1 MGEVDLMIRDSSKE
15 IRLEDCPIC
24 GSRPS
29 ALSAFG
35 VVSPWARELGATKK
49 RFSRMYKCPQCE
61 CVFFSLR
68 YSEKGIQNLYAKYR
82 SEMYTT
88 TRNKWEGWYSESY
101 NAQHSNSGWL
111 DERAKTMR
119 DFLSRHLSIEESYI
133 FDIGGDT
140 GEISSRL
147 GAGGFTVLELSD
159 RSDSSSL
166 DTVSDGLIPIAVM
179 AHVLEHVADPL
190 VELTDLLKKFEAVYV
205 EVPGGL
211 PALSLARRSRVMLTL
226 NLIMSLVPALWRKV
240 SSPSTGRSNPS
251 SVLRLSEHLTFF
263 SPATIYELAKESMCE
278 VTVTETE
285 ISSPSGD
292 KAKVIQAL
300 FRRGKNHT
308 E

>member
-1 MGEVDLMIRDSSKE
+1 MTIQVSDKE
-15 IRLEDCPIC
+15 IQLRFCPVC
-24 GSRPS
+24 GGPPNSR
-29 ALSAFG
+29 AAFG
-35 VVSPWARELGATKK
+35 VVSPWVRELGGTKR
-49 RFSRMYKCPQCE
+49 RFSKMSKCPRCE

-68 YSEKGIQNLYAKYR
+68 YSERGMQNLYSRYR
-82 SEMYTT
+82 SEVYTSV
-88 TRNKWEGWYSESY
+88 RQKWEGWYSESY

-111 DERAKTMR
+111 DERAKTIR
-119 DFLSRHLSIEESYI
+119 DFLSRYLSIEESYV

-159 RSDSSSL
+159 RFDSSSL

-179 AHVLEHVADPL
+179 AHVLEHVAEPL
-190 VELTDLLKKFEAVYV
+190 EELTGLLKKFEAVYV

-211 PALSLARRSRVMLTL
+211 PALSFARRSRVMLTIYL
-226 NLIMSLVPALWRKV
+226 VMSLVPSLWRKV

-263 SPATIYELAKESMCE
+263 SPATIYELAKESKCE
-278 VTVTETE
+278 VIVTETE

-300 FRRGKNHT
+300 FRRGKNNT

>member
-1 MGEVDLMIRDSSKE
+1 M
-15 IRLEDCPIC
+15 
-24 GSRPS
+24 
-29 ALSAFG
+29 
-35 VVSPWARELGATKK
+35 
-49 RFSRMYKCPQCE
+49 
-61 CVFFSLR
+61 FFSLR
-68 YSEKGIQNLYAKYR
+68 YSERGMQNLYSRYR
-82 SEMYTT
+82 SEVYTNV
-88 TRNKWEGWYSESY
+88 RQKWEGWYSESY

-111 DERAKTMR
+111 DERAKTIR
-119 DFLSRHLSIEESYI
+119 DFLSRYLSIEESYI

-159 RSDSSSL
+159 RFDSNSL
-166 DTVSDGLIPIAVM
+166 GTVSDGLIPIAVM

-211 PALSLARRSRVMLTL
+211 PALSFARGSRVMLTIYL
-226 NLIMSLVPALWRKV
+226 FMSLVPSLWRRV

-263 SPATIYELAKESMCE
+263 SPATIYELAKKGKCE
-278 VTVTETE
+278 VIVTETE
-285 ISSPSGD
+285 ISSPGGD